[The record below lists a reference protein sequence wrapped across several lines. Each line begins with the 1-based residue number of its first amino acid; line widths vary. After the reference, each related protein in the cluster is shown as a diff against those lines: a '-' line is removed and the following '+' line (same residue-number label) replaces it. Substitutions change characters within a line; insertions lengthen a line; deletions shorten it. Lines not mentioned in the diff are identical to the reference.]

1 MQYRKFGKTEKSVSL
16 LGFGCMRLPV
26 VDQHTELIDE
36 KQAIAMI
43 REGIDSGINYVDTAW
58 GYHGE
63 KSEPLVGKA
72 LKDGYRE
79 KVHLAT
85 KLPSWLVQTREDMDK
100 YLNEQL
106 KRLDTECIDFY
117 LVHTLNATYW
127 KTLTENGLFEFLE
140 SAKQDGRVKHVGF
153 SFHDELPLFKEIVD
167 AYDWAFCQIQLNFMD
182 TQYQAGLEGLHYAA
196 DKGLGVVVMEPLRG
210 GNLVKHV
217 PEDIMRLWKSSE
229 WPDRTPAEWALKYV
243 MDMPEVSVVLSG
255 MGKFD
260 EVRENILTAVSSAP
274 GKMSAAEKDLIDKVA
289 GVYKSRMQVNCTQ
302 CAYCMPCPH
311 GVDIPKA
318 FSAYNNA
325 YIYNDHTAF
334 KNRYQGLVSAGKQ
347 ASKCVACGVCE
358 KACPQHIKIIDTLRR
373 VVTDFE

>member
-1 MQYRKFGKTEKSVSL
+1 MQYRQFGKTKESVSL

-26 VDQHTELIDE
+26 IDQCTENIDE
-36 KQAIAMI
+36 EQAISMI

-79 KVHLAT
+79 KVRLAT
-85 KLPSWLVQTREDMDK
+85 KLPSWLIHTREDMDN

-106 KRLDTECIDFY
+106 RRLDTGCIDFY

-127 KTLTENGLFEFLE
+127 KTLCENGLFEFLE
-140 SAKQDGRVKHVGF
+140 TAKQDGRVKHVGF
-153 SFHDELPLFKEIVD
+153 SFHDTLPIFKEIVD
-167 AYDWAFCQIQLNFMD
+167 AYDWEFCQIQLNFMD
-182 TQYQAGLEGLHYAA
+182 TDYQAGLEGMRYAA
-196 DKGLGVVVMEPLRG
+196 DKGMGVVVMEPLRG

-217 PEDIMRLWKSSE
+217 PEDIMALWKSSK
-229 WPDRTPAEWALKYV
+229 WPERTPAEWALKYV

-255 MGKFD
+255 MGKFE
-260 EVRENILTAVSSAP
+260 EVRENIKTAAESAP
-274 GKMSAAEKDLIDKVA
+274 GQMSTEEKHLIDKVA
-289 GVYKSRMQVNCTQ
+289 GVYKSRMQVDCTQ

-318 FSAYNNA
+318 FSAFNNA
-325 YIYNDHTAF
+325 YIYNDHAAF

-347 ASKCVACGVCE
+347 ASKCVACGACE
-358 KACPQHIKIIDTLRR
+358 SVCPQHIKIVDTLRR